1 MISGIYHIIFY
12 QPLYNFFAFLINILP
27 FHSLGLAIIILT
39 FVVRFI
45 LFPFSHKSIV
55 TQRKM
60 KQVEPEL
67 SKIKEKFKK
76 NKKEQ
81 ARQTMALYKEHG
93 ISPFSGF
100 LFLFLQFPVFIALF
114 MILKN
119 GISFDPG
126 VLYSFVKTPEGINTI
141 FLGFF
146 DMSKSNY
153 FISFLAGISQFV
165 QIKLSMPKIQ
175 QKNTQDKSFKGQLQ
189 KSMGVQMKY
198 IMPVFIFFIAQ
209 RFSSGMALYWTT
221 SNVFGILHEIVVAK
235 KSKNILQ
242 KNDRKN
248 RYNQKINRRDTKQAN
263 N

>member
-1 MISGIYHIIFY
+1 MVGEIYNIAFY
-12 QPLYNFFAFLINILP
+12 QPLYNGFAFLINIMP
-27 FHSLGLAIIILT
+27 FHSVGAAIIVLT
-39 FVVRFI
+39 FTVRFV

-76 NKKEQ
+76 NKEEQ
-81 ARQTMALYKEHG
+81 ARQTMALYRAHG

-119 GISFDPG
+119 NIVFDPDM
-126 VLYSFVKTPEGINTI
+126 LYSFVKIPEGANTI
-141 FLGFF
+141 FLGLV
-146 DMSKSNY
+146 DISKSNY

-175 QKNTQDKSFKGQLQ
+175 KKAQKDTSFKGQLQ
-189 KSMGVQMKY
+189 KSMSVQMKY

-209 RFSSGMALYWTT
+209 KFSSGMALYWTT
-221 SNVFGILHEIVVAK
+221 SNVFAILHEIVVAK

-248 RYNQKINRRDTKQAN
+248 RYNKKIDREPVKQIN
-263 N
+263 S